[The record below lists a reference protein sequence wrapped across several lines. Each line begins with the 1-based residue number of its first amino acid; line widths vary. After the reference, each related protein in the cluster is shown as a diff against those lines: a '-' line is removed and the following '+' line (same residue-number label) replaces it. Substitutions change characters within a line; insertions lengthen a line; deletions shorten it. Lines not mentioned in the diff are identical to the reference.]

1 MIITENEK
9 AFYTNEELREIREKM
24 KEIEIP
30 NNYRHMKVNDLIEK
44 YGEERTKKLIEE
56 EVFVLKNSMIMFGY
70 DDGYKSINSDE
81 SKIIDFTFKNRG
93 EVMMTSIHDY
103 IGLRSTVS

>member
-1 MIITENEK
+1 MIVTENEK
-9 AFYTNEELREIREKM
+9 AFYTNEELREVRNKI
-24 KEIEIP
+24 KEIKIP
-30 NNYRHMKVNDLIEK
+30 NNYRHMKVNNLIEK

-56 EVFVLKNSMIMFGY
+56 EVFALKNSMIMFGY
-70 DDGYKSINSDE
+70 GDGYKSVNGNE
-81 SKIIDFTFKNRG
+81 SKIIDFAFKNKG